1 MTNSNCLFML
11 FRELMRPLETV
22 VKFWK
27 HIWGKECVWSVG
39 LGAKSNRDLFIVL
52 LFYFRG
58 SNCFFTIYSQLSISQ
73 TLISQS
79 TLLYHTIFSLRYQK
93 FEMNLDFEISRV
105 YSVFTEYGLGIF
117 PFYMHFNCCYLK
129 LLNSQS

>member
-1 MTNSNCLFML
+1 
-11 FRELMRPLETV
+11 MRPLETV